1 MKKQLL
7 AFGDIKISI
16 FLFLIFALFCAL
28 ATFIESAY
36 NTPTAWAMIYGSS
49 WFGFIQLILGIN
61 LLAAL
66 FKYKMFNKKKIP
78 LLIFHISFL
87 FILLGSAMTRYMGFE
102 GNLHIRENEKNN
114 IIETSKSYIY
124 IATLKD
130 DKVYSASK
138 SEYIATLPFVND
150 FSFDLILPDEKAQI
164 AYENLILDAK
174 EVYIDD
180 NNSAPLLS
188 LMLSQNNESKEL
200 LFQAGDIENING
212 VNIAFLNDSVP
223 SPYIKIDKDL
233 KLSADFDLKYMS
245 MSDGKE
251 NILKA
256 NQKAQAKDLRLY
268 SFNDINLVVKFASLH
283 GKKTLEGI
291 NQAQDES
298 FFTWFKNSW
307 IELGRNALISLFGEA
322 KYWNNSL
329 LNNFKDFAQST
340 KYMPTQLSDNAINAL
355 KLKLSYK
362 GESKEVFLV
371 EYNSPIRID
380 VAGQPFF
387 LRWGPKGI
395 EMPFE
400 MYLKNFELER
410 YPGSMSPMSYAS
422 YVEIDNADKKL
433 EYKIFMNNVLDYQG
447 YRFYQSSYDQDELG
461 TILSVNKDP
470 GKIPTYIGY
479 FLLTLGMFLNI
490 LNPHSRFRTLAK
502 LINQDTLKRTSAIL
516 AFILVFF
523 ASQNTYANEPIK
535 VDETHAKELASLI
548 VQKPDGRMVP
558 FNTLAMEVLE
568 KIHKTTTFQGQSAEA
583 TIISMIFD
591 GSAWYDKDIIFMPSS
606 RLVNEEISKI
616 LEIEPRAYTSFK
628 DFFTTDSYKLQK
640 YVENANRKNP
650 NRRSVFDKE
659 IIKLDERVNIV
670 NLIFSGDIFRFIPL
684 QNSTNNQWVAPR
696 EAYIGLKGE
705 EGAEVKSIL
714 ENYFNAVSNS
724 IVHNNWDEATKNL
737 NAIKN
742 YQEKYGHEVMPSA
755 KKISTEIFFNKSQI
769 FVNLTPLY
777 LCAGFLLL
785 IIVFVKMLLPKIRI
799 DFIFKCVYVF
809 NIVAFFIHT
818 LGLALRWYIAG
829 RAPWSN
835 AYESMVYIAWALS
848 LSGIF
853 FSRKSP
859 IALSLTSIL
868 AGVTLG
874 VAHLSQMD
882 PQITNLVPVLQSYW
896 LTIHVSV
903 ITASYGFLGLCA
915 LLGIFVLVL
924 LCMLKINGKHNEN
937 ILRNITE
944 ATRINEMAMI
954 LGLCLLTVGNFLG
967 AIWANESWGRYWSW
981 DSKETW
987 ALISILVY
995 AAILHIR
1002 MVPKWANQ
1010 YTFAVCSMF
1019 AYWVIIMTYFGVNY
1033 FLTGMHS
1040 YAAGDS
1046 VKIPDYVYWGFL
1058 FMVALSI
1065 ASYFK
1070 KSYAKKL

>member
-164 AYENLILDAK
+164 TYENLILDAK
-174 EVYIDD
+174 EIYIDD

-200 LFQAGDIENING
+200 LFQAGDIENIYG
-212 VNIAFLNDSVP
+212 VNIAFLNNSVP

-340 KYMPTQLSDNAINAL
+340 KYMPTQLSENAINAL

-400 MYLKNFELER
+400 MYLKDFELER

-502 LINQDTLKRTSAIL
+502 LINQDTLKKTSAIL
-516 AFILVFF
+516 AFILVLF

-535 VDETHAKELASLI
+535 VDEAHAKELASLV

-568 KIHKTTTFQGQSAEA
+568 KIYKNITFQGQSAEA

-591 GSAWYDKDIIFMPSS
+591 GSAWYDKDIIFMPKS

-616 LEIEPRAYTSFK
+616 LGIKPRAYTSFK
-628 DFFTTDSYKLQK
+628 DFFTTDAYKLQK

-684 QNSTNNQWVAPR
+684 QNSTNNQWIAPR
-696 EAYIGLKGE
+696 EAYIGLKGA

-724 IVHNNWDEATKNL
+724 IAHNNWDEATKNL
-737 NAIKN
+737 NIIKN

-769 FVNLTPLY
+769 FVNLAPLY

-799 DFIFKCVYVF
+799 DFIFKCVYIF

-1065 ASYFK
+1065 VSYFK
-1070 KSYAKKL
+1070 RTYAKKL

>member
-1 MKKQLL
+1 MKNQLL
-7 AFGDIKISI
+7 IFGDIKISI
-16 FLFLIFALFCAL
+16 VLFLIFALFCAL

-36 NTPTAWAMIYGSS
+36 NTPTAWAMIYGTS
-49 WFGFIQLILGIN
+49 WFGFLQLLLGIN
-61 LLAAL
+61 LFVAL
-66 FKYKMFNKKKIP
+66 FKYKMFNKKKLP
-78 LLIFHISFL
+78 LFIFHISFL

-102 GNLHIRENEKNN
+102 GNLHIRENDKNN
-114 IIETSKSYIY
+114 IIETSKSYVY

-130 DKVYSASK
+130 DKVYSAAK
-138 SEYIATLPFVND
+138 SEYIATLPFANH
-150 FSFDLILPDEKAQI
+150 FSFDLLLPDDKI
-164 AYENLILDAK
+164 NITYKNLILDAK
-174 EVYIDD
+174 EVYKEDS
-180 NNSAPLLS
+180 NSSALLS
-188 LMLSQNNESKEL
+188 LMISQNNNAKEL
-200 LFQAGDIENING
+200 IFQAGDIENING
-212 VNIAFLNDSVP
+212 INIAFLNDDVP

-233 KLSADFDLKYMS
+233 KLSADFDLKFMS

-251 NILKA
+251 GILKSL
-256 NQKAQAKDLRLY
+256 NKVDAKDQRLY

-291 NQAQDES
+291 NTPKDES
-298 FFTWFKNSW
+298 FFTWFATSW
-307 IELGRNALISLFGEA
+307 IELGRNALIAIFGEP

-355 KLKLSYK
+355 ELQLNYK
-362 GESKEVFLV
+362 GEKKNIFLV
-371 EYNSPIRID
+371 EYASPIRID
-380 VAGQPFF
+380 IAGEPFF

-400 MYLKNFELER
+400 MYLKDFELLR

-422 YVEIDNADKKL
+422 YVEIDNKNEKFD
-433 EYKIFMNNVLDYQG
+433 YKIFMNNVLDYEG
-447 YRFYQSSYDQDELG
+447 YRFYQSSYDQDEQG

-490 LNPHSRFRTLAK
+490 LNPHSRFRNLAR
-502 LINQDTLKRTSAIL
+502 LINQDALKKTTIALFL
-516 AFILVFF
+516 ALCIFNT
-523 ASQNTYANEPIK
+523 QNIYAKEPIK
-535 VDETHAKELASLI
+535 VDENHAQELASLI

-558 FNTLAMEVLE
+558 FNTLAIEVLE
-568 KIHKTTTFQGQSAEA
+568 KIYKDTKYQNQSAEA

-591 GSAWYDKDIIFMPSS
+591 GSAWYDKKVIFMPTSK
-606 RLVNEEISKI
+606 LINEEISKI
-616 LEIEPRAYTSFK
+616 LGITPSAYASFE
-628 DFFTTDSYKLQK
+628 DFFTKEHYKLQK

-659 IIKLDERVNIV
+659 IIKLDERVNIL
-670 NLIFSGDIFRFIPL
+670 NLIFSGEIFKFIPL
-684 QNSTNNQWVAPR
+684 QNSSNNQWISPYQAFV
-696 EAYIGLKGE
+696 GLKDK
-705 EGAEVKSIL
+705 EGDEVRNLL
-714 ENYFNAVSNS
+714 ETYFNAVSNS
-724 IVHNNWDEATKNL
+724 IVHNNWQSAHTAL
-737 NAIKN
+737 NEIKN
-742 YQEKYGHEVMPSA
+742 YQDKYGHEVMPSA
-755 KKISTEIFFNKSQI
+755 NKISTEIFFNKSEI
-769 FVNLTPLY
+769 FVNLAPLY
-777 LCAGFLLL
+777 LFAGFLLL
-785 IIVFVKMLLPKIRI
+785 IIVFIKMLMPKIRI
-799 DFIFKCVYVF
+799 DFVFKCVYVF
-809 NIVAFFIHT
+809 NIFAFFIHT

-924 LCMLKINGKHNEN
+924 LTMLKNNGKHNEN

-1002 MVPKWANQ
+1002 LVPKWANQ

-1019 AYWVIIMTYFGVNY
+1019 AYWAIIMTYFGVNY

-1046 VKIPDYVYWGFL
+1046 VNIPSYVYWGFL
-1058 FMVALSI
+1058 SMVALSLL
-1065 ASYFK
+1065 SYFK

>member
-1 MKKQLL
+1 MKNQLL
-7 AFGDIKISI
+7 TFGNIKISI
-16 FLFLIFALFCAL
+16 FLFLLFALFCAL
-28 ATFIESAY
+28 ATFIESVY
-36 NTPTAWAMIYGSS
+36 GTPTAWAMIYGTS
-49 WFGFIQLILGIN
+49 WFGFIQLLLGLN
-61 LLAAL
+61 LLAAI
-66 FKYKMFNKKKIP
+66 FKYKMLNKKKIP
-78 LLIFHISFL
+78 LFIFHISFL
-87 FILLGSAMTRYMGFE
+87 LILLGSAITRYAGFE
-102 GNLHIRENEKNN
+102 GSLHIRENEKNN

-124 IATLKD
+124 IATLFD
-130 DKVYSASK
+130 EKVYSAAK
-138 SEYIATLPFVND
+138 SEYISILPFVNN
-150 FSFDLILPDEKAQI
+150 FSFDLILPQDKATVT
-164 AYENLILDAK
+164 YKNLILDAK
-174 EVYIDD
+174 EVYKEDA
-180 NNSAPLLS
+180 NASALLS
-188 LMLSQNNESKEL
+188 LMISQNNQAKEFT
-200 LFQAGDIENING
+200 FQAGEIQTIDG
-212 VNIAFLNDSVP
+212 VNIAFLNDEVSK
-223 SPYIKIDKDL
+223 PYIKIDKNLNLSSSMDL
-233 KLSADFDLKYMS
+233 KFMS

-251 NILKA
+251 SILKA
-256 NQKAQAKDLRLY
+256 FKTADAKDKRLY
-268 SFNDINLVVKFASLH
+268 SFNNTNLVVKFASLN
-283 GKKTLEGI
+283 GIKTLEGI
-291 NQAQDES
+291 NAAQDES
-298 FFTWFKNSW
+298 FLTWFKISW

-322 KYWNNSL
+322 KNWNNPI

-355 KLKLSYK
+355 NLSITYK
-362 GESKEVFLV
+362 GETKEVFLI
-371 EYNSPIRID
+371 EYNSPLRID
-380 VAGQPFF
+380 IANQAFF
-387 LRWGPKGI
+387 LRWGPKGY

-400 MYLKNFELER
+400 MYLKDFELAR

-422 YVEIDNADKKL
+422 YVEVNNKDEKFD
-433 EYKIFMNNVLDYQG
+433 YKIFMNNVLDYEG
-447 YRFYQSSYDQDELG
+447 FRFYQSSYDQDEQG

-470 GKIPTYIGY
+470 GKIPTYMGY

-502 LINQDTLKRTSAIL
+502 MINQDSLKKTAMVLFFTCFLLNTQNIYAI
-516 AFILVFF
+516 
-523 ASQNTYANEPIK
+523 EPIK
-535 VDETHAKELASLI
+535 VDEQHAKELSTLV

-558 FNTLAMEVLE
+558 FNTLATEVLE
-568 KIHKTTTFQGQSAEA
+568 KIYKSTNYQNQSPEA

-591 GSAWYDKDIIFMPSS
+591 GSAWYDKKIIFMP
-606 RLVNEEISKI
+606 RNKIINEQICEI
-616 LEIEPRAYTSFK
+616 LGIEPTDYASFK
-628 DFFTTDSYKLQK
+628 DFFTTENYKLQK

-650 NRRSVFDKE
+650 NRRSVLDKE

-670 NLIFSGDIFRFIPL
+670 NLIFSGEIFKFIPL
-684 QNSTNNQWVAPR
+684 QNSTNNQWISFYQ
-696 EAYIGLKGE
+696 AYVGLKDE
-705 EGAEVKSIL
+705 EGLVVKKL
-714 ENYFNAVSNS
+714 LQDYFNAVEFS
-724 IVHNNWDEATKNL
+724 IKNNNWQNANVAL
-737 NAIKN
+737 NEIKN
-742 YQEKYGHEVMPSA
+742 YQDKYGHEVMPSL
-755 KKISTEIFFNKSQI
+755 KKLNTEIFFNKSEI
-769 FVNLTPLY
+769 FVNLAPLY
-777 LCAGFLLL
+777 LFAGFLLL
-785 IIVFVKMLLPKIRI
+785 VIVFVKMLMPKVHI
-799 DFIFKCVYVF
+799 DFAFKFVYVV
-809 NIVAFFIHT
+809 NIIAFFIHT

-915 LLGIFVLVL
+915 LLGIFVLIL
-924 LCMLKINGKHNEN
+924 FCMLKANGKHNEN

-987 ALISILVY
+987 ALISILTY

-1002 MVPKWANQ
+1002 LVPKWSNQ
-1010 YTFAVCSMF
+1010 YTFAICSMF

-1040 YAAGDS
+1040 YAAGDA
-1046 VKIPDYVYWGFL
+1046 VKIPNYVYWGFI
-1058 FMVALSI
+1058 FMIILSI
-1065 ASYFK
+1065 VSYFK

>member
-138 SEYIATLPFVND
+138 SEYIATLPFVNN

-174 EVYIDD
+174 EIYIDD

-212 VNIAFLNDSVP
+212 INIAFLNDSVP

-400 MYLKNFELER
+400 MYLKDFELER

-490 LNPHSRFRTLAK
+490 LNPYSRFRTLAK
-502 LINQDTLKRTSAIL
+502 LINQDTLKK
-516 AFILVFF
+516 
-523 ASQNTYANEPIK
+523 Q
-535 VDETHAKELASLI
+535 
-548 VQKPDGRMVP
+548 
-558 FNTLAMEVLE
+558 VL
-568 KIHKTTTFQGQSAEA
+568 F
-583 TIISMIFD
+583 
-591 GSAWYDKDIIFMPSS
+591 W
-606 RLVNEEISKI
+606 L
-616 LEIEPRAYTSFK
+616 
-628 DFFTTDSYKLQK
+628 
-640 YVENANRKNP
+640 
-650 NRRSVFDKE
+650 
-659 IIKLDERVNIV
+659 
-670 NLIFSGDIFRFIPL
+670 
-684 QNSTNNQWVAPR
+684 
-696 EAYIGLKGE
+696 
-705 EGAEVKSIL
+705 
-714 ENYFNAVSNS
+714 
-724 IVHNNWDEATKNL
+724 
-737 NAIKN
+737 
-742 YQEKYGHEVMPSA
+742 
-755 KKISTEIFFNKSQI
+755 
-769 FVNLTPLY
+769 LY
-777 LCAGFLLL
+777 
-785 IIVFVKMLLPKIRI
+785 
-799 DFIFKCVYVF
+799 
-809 NIVAFFIHT
+809 
-818 LGLALRWYIAG
+818 
-829 RAPWSN
+829 
-835 AYESMVYIAWALS
+835 
-848 LSGIF
+848 
-853 FSRKSP
+853 
-859 IALSLTSIL
+859 
-868 AGVTLG
+868 
-874 VAHLSQMD
+874 
-882 PQITNLVPVLQSYW
+882 
-896 LTIHVSV
+896 
-903 ITASYGFLGLCA
+903 
-915 LLGIFVLVL
+915 
-924 LCMLKINGKHNEN
+924 
-937 ILRNITE
+937 
-944 ATRINEMAMI
+944 
-954 LGLCLLTVGNFLG
+954 
-967 AIWANESWGRYWSW
+967 
-981 DSKETW
+981 
-987 ALISILVY
+987 
-995 AAILHIR
+995 
-1002 MVPKWANQ
+1002 
-1010 YTFAVCSMF
+1010 
-1019 AYWVIIMTYFGVNY
+1019 
-1033 FLTGMHS
+1033 
-1040 YAAGDS
+1040 
-1046 VKIPDYVYWGFL
+1046 
-1058 FMVALSI
+1058 
-1065 ASYFK
+1065 
-1070 KSYAKKL
+1070 